1 MNTPS
6 DSLLARTL
14 AAIAPVDADARA
26 AAEERQLE
34 LLKPPGALGRLETL
48 GNTLAAI
55 YGECPPPL
63 PAPAVVCVFAG
74 DHGVQAHGVSPWP
87 QEVTVQMVRS
97 VLAGGASVNVLA
109 RHAGADVRV
118 YDVGTLEALPEH
130 ALLRTRRVAA
140 GTADM
145 TAGPAMS
152 IEQCRQAVE
161 AGIEAAREAVADG
174 YRCLIAGEVG
184 IGNTTPSAA
193 LVSVF
198 TGRPA
203 AEVTGPGAGAEG
215 DRLRLKAELV
225 ARAIEVNGAT
235 ADDPLAALAAV
246 GGFEHAAIAGFVLGA
261 AAAGVPL
268 ILDGVIVC
276 SAALAAVALAPD
288 VRGYLIAG
296 HDGAEPG
303 IRAALETLALTP
315 VIDMDLRLGEGS
327 GALTSLPIVQASAAI
342 LRDMATFASFAVSGK
357 E

>member
-1 MNTPS
+1 MTPGP
-6 DSLLARTL
+6 DRLARTL
-14 AAIAPVDADARA
+14 ASITPVDAAARA
-26 AAEERQLE
+26 AAEERQLQ

-48 GNTLAAI
+48 GNTLAGI

-74 DHGVQAHGVSPWP
+74 DHGVQVHGVSPWP

-97 VLAGGASVNVLA
+97 VVAGGASVNVLA

-118 YDVGTLEALPEH
+118 YDVGTLGDLPEDGV
-130 ALLRTRRVAA
+130 LRNRRVAA

-145 TAGPAMS
+145 TAGPATTD
-152 IEQCRQAVE
+152 EQCLRAVE
-161 AGIEAAREAVADG
+161 IGIEAARDAVADG

-184 IGNTTPSAA
+184 IGNTTPAAA

-203 AEVTGPGAGAEG
+203 DEVTGPGAGAEG
-215 DRLRLKAELV
+215 VRLDRKKSLV
-225 ARAIEVNGAT
+225 ARAIAVNGAT
-235 ADDPLAALAAV
+235 ADDPLAALASV
-246 GGFEHAAIAGFVLGA
+246 GGLEHAAIAGFVLGA
-261 AAAGVPL
+261 AAERVPV

-276 SAALAAVALAPD
+276 SAALAAVALAPEA
-288 VRGYLIAG
+288 RGYLIAG

-303 IRAALETLALTP
+303 VRAALEALGLTP
-315 VIDMDLRLGEGS
+315 VLDMDLRLGEGS
-327 GALTSLPIVQASAAI
+327 GALTALPVVQASAAI
-342 LRDMATFASFAVSGK
+342 LRDMATFASLGVSGK